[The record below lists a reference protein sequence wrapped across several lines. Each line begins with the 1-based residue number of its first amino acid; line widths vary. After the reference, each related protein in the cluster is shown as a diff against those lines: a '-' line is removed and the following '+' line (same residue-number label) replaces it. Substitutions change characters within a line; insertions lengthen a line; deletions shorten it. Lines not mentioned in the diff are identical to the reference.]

1 MVERQRFVE
10 SRPFDLA
17 SLQEAVKGRIDRA
30 QGIIRHVKL
39 MSLESLN
46 GRRYRIPNP
55 DLFNGVQVRLDH
67 HGKENGPE
75 MPTDPEFEKIW
86 ATTINAETGPD
97 GVYADLKYN
106 PKNRHVESILW
117 WAENTPTVGGFSPV
131 TWGLHNHSGGETVI
145 DILTVE
151 SVDLVGR
158 PATTRGFFESE
169 ATMDPKDI
177 IKLQESL
184 AALNVEKTSLATR
197 LQESETARVAAEA
210 RAVKAEGEIAAA
222 KAAEIA
228 ATRKTAR
235 EALITEAKLPA
246 EVVTAEFREAIINA
260 PSDAVATTLISTV
273 QRAAGSPK
281 SMTSSPDKAQE
292 STKAP
297 MTYEE
302 AKAKGVFSYE
312 RS

>member
-1 MVERQRFVE
+1 
-10 SRPFDLA
+10 
-17 SLQEAVKGRIDRA
+17 
-30 QGIIRHVKL
+30 
-39 MSLESLN
+39 
-46 GRRYRIPNP
+46 
-55 DLFNGVQVRLDH
+55 
-67 HGKENGPE
+67 
-75 MPTDPEFEKIW
+75 
-86 ATTINAETGPD
+86 
-97 GVYADLKYN
+97 
-106 PKNRHVESILW
+106 
-117 WAENTPTVGGFSPV
+117 
-131 TWGLHNHSGGETVI
+131 
-145 DILTVE
+145 
-151 SVDLVGR
+151 
-158 PATTRGFFESE
+158 
-169 ATMDPKDI
+169 MDPKDI

-292 STKAP
+292 SAKAP